1 MLEVTDNKQSYRLLY
16 KLIFEY
22 ILLPYCMILNYIYL
36 NNNKKAEHFELLKI
50 ISFIFDLEKLKS

>member
-1 MLEVTDNKQSYRLLY
+1 
-16 KLIFEY
+16 
-22 ILLPYCMILNYIYL
+22 MILNYIYL